1 MRSLKDIGLFVVV
14 IFIRYIDYY
23 WLKVGA
29 FNYYYSIFDYLI
41 STTLTV
47 FDNVLYTPLTGSI
60 LLILK

>member
-29 FNYYYSIFDYLI
+29 LQLLLFN
-41 STTLTV
+41 
-47 FDNVLYTPLTGSI
+47 I
-60 LLILK
+60 LLFDINNIDGI